1 MNAEKLRNYL
11 DYKKAIKALD
21 EEIEQLYNPVSSISF
36 QHYYNRSNKDSDGS
50 TIRTLRRIE
59 RRKQELTLMLNE
71 YIEISEEIEN
81 WLKNLHNPYAEAV
94 IRNHFILGKTWS
106 ATAMKICGFD
116 CGESM
121 RHYVIRLLA
130 KEEQE
135 KSDNAVV

>member
-1 MNAEKLRNYL
+1 MDAEKLRNYL

-21 EEIEQLYNPVSSISF
+21 EEIELLYNPVSSISF
-36 QHYYNRSNKDSDGS
+36 QHYYNRSNKDADGS

-81 WLKNLHNPYAEAV
+81 WLKNLHDPYAEAI
-94 IRNHFILGKTWS
+94 IRHHFILGKTWS
-106 ATAMKICGFD
+106 ATAVKVCGFD
-116 CGESM
+116 CGDTL
-121 RHYVIRLLA
+121 RVYIRRLLA

-135 KSDNAVV
+135 KSDDAVV